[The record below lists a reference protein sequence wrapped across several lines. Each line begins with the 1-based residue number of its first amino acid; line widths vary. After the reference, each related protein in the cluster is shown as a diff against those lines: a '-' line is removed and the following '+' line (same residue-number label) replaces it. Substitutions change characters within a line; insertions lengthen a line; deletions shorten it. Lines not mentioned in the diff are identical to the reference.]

1 MQTSARQKPSRQL
14 VIFLDAME
22 WDLVERW
29 SRAGKLPTFRRLIE
43 HGVRAKLSTTAAQFP
58 DTVWPAT
65 ISGMN
70 PAKFEKYFYVQY
82 DAKTLGLRHL
92 TDDDLHCAPLWQ
104 YLSEAGYRVG
114 VADMP
119 KFPVSESI
127 KGFQLTNWGAHA
139 MHTARASSPA
149 PLLAEID
156 SRFGPHPV
164 GDCDAVDQN
173 SRSLHRLRRRVL
185 EGARLHGE
193 VFRWLMQKQEWDIFF
208 AGFSAPHCI
217 GHHFWHFMDPEHPR
231 HPAADDEGLADTIER
246 IYRAV
251 DEAIAGMLA
260 LVGPDTRVMLV
271 ASHGMGPVY
280 HASWNLPEILD
291 LLGYGSKPAGNAPI
305 GNQQRDG
312 RINPWRILKMI
323 VPGALQY
330 RIKAMLPQMMQNY
343 LLFRWYSGGQTWQG
357 RRAFAVP
364 NNDTVGA
371 IRISVKGRDLN
382 GLVEAGDEY
391 RRVCRDIREALTE
404 LIDPRSGR
412 PVVRQVTLSHEEF
425 KGPYL
430 NELPDLTV
438 FWENSFPWSS
448 LHSPRFGTLRI
459 RRQDSRSG
467 SHTAHGFLLVTG
479 PGVPPNAEL
488 TGRSIY
494 DIAPTVLEGA
504 GVAIPE
510 EMDGRPLPIHRPML

>member
-1 MQTSARQKPSRQL
+1 
-14 VIFLDAME
+14 
-22 WDLVERW
+22 
-29 SRAGKLPTFRRLIE
+29 
-43 HGVRAKLSTTAAQFP
+43 
-58 DTVWPAT
+58 
-65 ISGMN
+65 
-70 PAKFEKYFYVQY
+70 
-82 DAKTLGLRHL
+82 
-92 TDDDLHCAPLWQ
+92 
-104 YLSEAGYRVG
+104 
-114 VADMP
+114 
-119 KFPVSESI
+119 
-127 KGFQLTNWGAHA
+127 
-139 MHTARASSPA
+139 
-149 PLLAEID
+149 
-156 SRFGPHPV
+156 
-164 GDCDAVDQN
+164 
-173 SRSLHRLRRRVL
+173 
-185 EGARLHGE
+185 
-193 VFRWLMQKQEWDIFF
+193 MQKQEWDIFF

-438 FWENSFPWSS
+438 FWENSFPWRS

-479 PGVPPNAEL
+479 PGVLPPNAEL